1 MSIIILVHIKFCFND
16 AQSGHDVQAQ
26 RSAYLLQDA
35 PPDNIDE
42 QYHTDEMLQFKKQN
56 FEDKFNDACFGESGK
71 CEVTYSYDEFASL
84 PIEK

>member
-1 MSIIILVHIKFCFND
+1 MMLGQAFGGPSKSINHCYADPEDPND
-16 AQSGHDVQAQ
+16 M
-26 RSAYLLQDA
+26 
-35 PPDNIDE
+35 N
-42 QYHTDEMLQFKKQN
+42 TDEMRQFKKQN